1 MIVAAEVVIERL
13 LDRAV
18 ARAMADSP
26 RAAALIE
33 ALRGRRLAIRING
46 TPWTAVVES
55 TGRALKAYRA
65 PDPGAK
71 LAGAATLYGATPHAT
86 MAHATSPHATM
97 ADAGVADATIIGAP
111 LSLLGLAGADSQAV
125 IRRGD
130 VRIEGDPE
138 IAQRFRELGGLLM
151 PDLEAGLSQ
160 VLGRTGAH
168 LALRGMRAAADWSR
182 AAART
187 SLRNVAEYLAHES
200 RDLVSRP
207 EAEHFLRGVERMR
220 EQLDR
225 IDARLQLMEQRA
237 RTLTGGPPP
246 P

>member
-1 MIVAAEVVIERL
+1 MMAAAAEVVIERL

-18 ARAMADSP
+18 ARAMAESP

-33 ALRGRRLAIRING
+33 ALRGRRLAIRISG
-46 TPWTAVVES
+46 TPWSTVVES

-71 LAGAATLYGATPHAT
+71 LADAGIADGGVT
-86 MAHATSPHATM
+86 
-97 ADAGVADATIIGAP
+97 DAGVADATIIGAP
-111 LSLLGLAGADSQAV
+111 LSLLALAGADSEAV

-130 VRIEGDPE
+130 VRIEGDAG
-138 IAQRFRELGGLLM
+138 IAQQFRELGGLLM

-160 VLGRTGAH
+160 VLGRSGAH
-168 LALRGMRAAADWSR
+168 LALRGMRAAADWTR
-182 AAART
+182 AAALT
-187 SLRNVAEYLAHES
+187 SVRNVAEYLAHES

-207 EAEHFLRGVERMR
+207 EAEHFLRGVERLR

-225 IDARLQLMEQRA
+225 IDARLQLMERRA
-237 RTLTGGPPP
+237 HALTSGPPAP
-246 P
+246 

>member
-1 MIVAAEVVIERL
+1 MAAAAEVVIERL

-18 ARAMADSP
+18 ARAMAESP
-26 RAAALIE
+26 RAVALIE
-33 ALRGRRLAIRING
+33 ALRGRRLAIRISG
-46 TPWTAVVES
+46 TPWSTVLES

-65 PDPGAK
+65 AEPGANP
-71 LAGAATLYGATPHAT
+71 AGARVIAHGA
-86 MAHATSPHATM
+86 
-97 ADAGVADATIIGAP
+97 VADATIIGAP
-111 LSLLGLAGADSQAV
+111 LSLLALTGAESEAV

-130 VRIEGDPE
+130 VRIEGDAG
-138 IAQRFRELGGLLM
+138 IAQQFRELGGLLM

-160 VLGRTGAH
+160 VLGRSGAH
-168 LALRGMRAAADWSR
+168 LALRGMRAATDWTR
-182 AAART
+182 AAAWT

-207 EAEHFLRGVERMR
+207 EAEHFLRGVERLR

-225 IDARLQLMEQRA
+225 IDARLQLMERRA
-237 RTLTGGPPP
+237 HALSVSPPP

>member
-1 MIVAAEVVIERL
+1 MMAAAAEVVIERL

-18 ARAMADSP
+18 ARAMAESP

-33 ALRGRRLAIRING
+33 ALRGRRLAIRISG
-46 TPWTAVVES
+46 TPWSTVVES

-71 LAGAATLYGATPHAT
+71 LADAGIADGGVT
-86 MAHATSPHATM
+86 
-97 ADAGVADATIIGAP
+97 DAGVADATIIGAP
-111 LSLLGLAGADSQAV
+111 LSLLALAGADSEAV

-130 VRIEGDPE
+130 VRIEGDAG
-138 IAQRFRELGGLLM
+138 IAQQFRELGGLLM

-160 VLGRTGAH
+160 VLGRSGAH
-168 LALRGMRAAADWSR
+168 LALRGMRAAADWTR
-182 AAART
+182 AAAWT
-187 SLRNVAEYLAHES
+187 SVRNVAEYLAHES

-207 EAEHFLRGVERMR
+207 EAEHFLRGVERLR

-225 IDARLQLMEQRA
+225 IDARLQLMERRA
-237 RTLTGGPPP
+237 HALTSGPPAP
-246 P
+246 